1 MVWVKNRG
9 WNISMPSWLSG
20 PRGQQAFTVLTST
33 QSAVT
38 RRISSLPNFL
48 SLFSDLLFKPFSS
61 EVFFLGRNPLYW
73 PGRPS
78 DDKGKNKSFRFQ
90 YPQLYRANVVT
101 MYSLFEARFVYSP
114 SSCLIFSCFLLEKSR
129 SKWWKDAGMATS
141 INPST
146 ISSFPSPPHHQL
158 YILHH
163 KLWKYFFHRDFR
175 DVSPSAHTS
184 TAWFHSATLKQKG
197 EGLTEIT

>member
-48 SLFSDLLFKPFSS
+48 SLFSNLLFKPFSS

-73 PGRPS
+73 PGRPPFLQNL
-78 DDKGKNKSFRFQ
+78 GLR
-90 YPQLYRANVVT
+90 RANVAT
-101 MYSLFEARFVYSP
+101 MFSLFEARFVYSP
-114 SSCLIFSCFLLEKSR
+114 SSCLIFSCFFLKKSR

>member
-1 MVWVKNRG
+1 MVWFKSRG
-9 WNISMPSWLSG
+9 WNFSMPSWLSR

-48 SLFSDLLFKPFSS
+48 SLFSNLLFKPFSS

-73 PGRPS
+73 PGTRE
-78 DDKGKNKSFRFQ
+78 KIKSFRFFLQ
-90 YPQLYRANVVT
+90 NLGLRRANVAT
-101 MYSLFEARFVYSP
+101 MFSLFEARFVYSP

-146 ISSFPSPPHHQL
+146 ISSFPLSPLHQL
-158 YILHH
+158 YILHRVV
-163 KLWKYFFHRDFR
+163 LL
-175 DVSPSAHTS
+175 SM
-184 TAWFHSATLKQKG
+184 WFQRC
-197 EGLTEIT
+197 

>member
-1 MVWVKNRG
+1 MVWFKSRG
-9 WNISMPSWLSG
+9 WNFSMPSWLSR

-38 RRISSLPNFL
+38 RRISFITKLPVPFL
-48 SLFSDLLFKPFSS
+48 QLAFQTISS
-61 EVFFLGRNPLYW
+61 PPKCCFPEETMTRENI
-73 PGRPS
+73 
-78 DDKGKNKSFRFQ
+78 KSFPFQ
-90 YPQLYRANVVT
+90 LFFQDPGLCRANVVT
-101 MYSLFEARFVYSP
+101 MFSLFQARFVYFP

-163 KLWKYFFHRDFR
+163 KLWKYFFHFDFR